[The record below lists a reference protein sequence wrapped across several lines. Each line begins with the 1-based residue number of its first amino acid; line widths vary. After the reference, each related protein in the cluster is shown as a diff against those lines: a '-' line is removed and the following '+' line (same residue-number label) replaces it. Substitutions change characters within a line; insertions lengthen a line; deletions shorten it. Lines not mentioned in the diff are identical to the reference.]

1 MTGAQP
7 NDMTDLAGTFTDDEA
22 AEAARREADPQPKFA
37 GDMPDDP
44 EEARTYRPGEDQP
57 DEATP

>member
-1 MTGAQP
+1 MTAAQP
-7 NDMTDLAGTFTDDEA
+7 NDLGRLAGTFTDDAA
-22 AEAARREADPQPKFA
+22 AEGAQREAEPQPEYT

>member
-7 NDMTDLAGTFTDDEA
+7 NDLGRLAGTFSDDA
-22 AEAARREADPQPKFA
+22 AAGSAQREADPQPEYT

-57 DEATP
+57 DEGTR